1 MNGYRFRAIG
11 VLAAIVSTAGAQS
24 PPAAKV
30 TDYAAEGARVVQE
43 LAAGKFGDVAARFD
57 TQLQKELPEP
67 KVSGSWGQ
75 LVAKAGKFQKVTA
88 TEVKPQPGGYRCV
101 AMTCAFEHA
110 PEGDAL
116 VTFDEAARIAG
127 LYFGPRPT
135 EQIKGWATP
144 SYAAPGRFEEVLVTV
159 STGPWHLPGT
169 LSLPKGKR
177 PCPAVVLIPG
187 SPPVDQDES
196 IGPNKVFKDLAWGLA
211 SRGIAVLRYTKRTC
225 QFGAGLGGG
234 FISSFSPRD
243 ELFDDARAAFALLV
257 ARREIDPTHIYL
269 VGHSLGGVAAAE
281 VATDERRVAGVVL
294 LGTPA
299 SNLLT
304 ALIERE
310 EDAARD
316 GKQANAAGPSML
328 AALKKVRSGE
338 TAAGSTLEIM
348 GLRTSAAYFLELGK
362 HDTGVIT
369 AKLKSPTLV
378 LLGGHDAQVPDR
390 EVERWKKALAGN
402 KDATVKLFP
411 GLFHL
416 FMPSTSKEKGDTP
429 DDWMRPAH
437 VSQEVVD
444 DVASRVLDGK

>member
-1 MNGYRFRAIG
+1 VNVNNFRAIAIL
-11 VLAAIVSTAGAQS
+11 VTIVSTAGAQT

-43 LAAGKFGDVAARFD
+43 LAAGKYGDVAARFD
-57 TQLQKELPEP
+57 TQMQKELPRAKLGEF
-67 KVSGSWGQ
+67 WGE

-88 TEVKPQPGGYRCV
+88 TEVKAQAGGYRAV

-116 VTFDEAARIAG
+116 VTFDEGGRIVG

-135 EQIKGWATP
+135 EQIKEWEAPG
-144 SYAAPGRFEEVLVTV
+144 YAAPDRFEEVPVAV

-169 LSLPKGKR
+169 LTLPKRKG
-177 PCPAVVLIPG
+177 PFPAVVLVPG

-234 FISSFSPRD
+234 FISSFSVRD
-243 ELFDDARAAFALLV
+243 ELVDDARAAFSLLT
-257 ARREIDPTHIYL
+257 ARRDIDPAHIYL
-269 VGHSLGGVAAAE
+269 VGHSLGGVAAAL
-281 VATDERRVAGVVL
+281 VAADEPRVAGVVL
-294 LGTPA
+294 MGTPS
-299 SNLLT
+299 SNLLA
-304 ALIERE
+304 ALLERE

-316 GKQANAAGPSML
+316 GKQANSGGPSML
-328 AALKKVRSGE
+328 AALKKLRSGE

-348 GLRTSAAYFLELGK
+348 GLRTSAGYFLELGK
-362 HDTGVIT
+362 HDTGTIT
-369 AKLKSPTLV
+369 AKLKTPAVV

-390 EVERWKKALAGN
+390 EVERWKKALAGK
-402 KDATVKLFP
+402 KDAAVKVYP

-429 DDWMRPAH
+429 ADWMRPAH

-444 DVASRVLDGK
+444 DIASRVLEGK